1 MRVGPRMGCRQPVN
15 RPAKGDV
22 RYSVCCLETSLC
34 QPLYLADV
42 IVVDHAYGGG
52 FATKYAIDLDPWMY
66 ADEHL
71 KANIGVWC
79 VVQRILGESYV
90 LINRFDLFTE

>member
-1 MRVGPRMGCRQPVN
+1 M
-15 RPAKGDV
+15 
-22 RYSVCCLETSLC
+22 L

-52 FATKYAIDLDPWMY
+52 FATKYIIDLDPWMY

-71 KANIGVWC
+71 EANISVLC
-79 VVQRILGESYV
+79 VMQRILGESYV
-90 LINRFDLFTE
+90 LNNRFDSFTE